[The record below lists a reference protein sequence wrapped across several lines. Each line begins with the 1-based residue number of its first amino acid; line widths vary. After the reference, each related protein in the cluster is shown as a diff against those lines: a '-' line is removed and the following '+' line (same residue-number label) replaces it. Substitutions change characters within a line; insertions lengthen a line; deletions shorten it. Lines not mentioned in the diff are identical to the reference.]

1 EGMAVGIIAAQSI
14 GEPGT
19 QLTMRTFHI
28 GGVAKTSVDES
39 EHKSTKSGVGKFERI
54 TAIINDKQERVAL
67 TRNGVI
73 SIMGPKDRKLE
84 EFSVPNGSIL
94 FVEEGQAVQ
103 PKQVLCKWDPHMI
116 PILAE
121 VGGKIRFEEIEE
133 GVTLRKERDAGG
145 AERLM
150 IMEHKGDLHP
160 QILIED
166 ERGQSLSFYYMPEK
180 AHLEVR
186 PGMMVTAG
194 TLLAKTP
201 RESSGVQ
208 DITGGVPR
216 VTEIFEARR
225 PRDPAVMAEVAGRV
239 RLGEKKRGKRIIWV
253 QPIDD
258 GGKSV
263 GEEREHQVPHGKH
276 LRVHTNDYC

>member
-1 EGMAVGIIAAQSI
+1 
-14 GEPGT
+14 
-19 QLTMRTFHI
+19 
-28 GGVAKTSVDES
+28 
-39 EHKSTKSGVGKFERI
+39 
-54 TAIINDKQERVAL
+54 
-67 TRNGVI
+67 
-73 SIMGPKDRKLE
+73 
-84 EFSVPNGSIL
+84 
-94 FVEEGQAVQ
+94 
-103 PKQVLCKWDPHMI
+103 HMI

-186 PGMMVTAG
+186 PGMTVTAG

-208 DITGGVPR
+208 DITGGLPR

-225 PRDPAVMAEVAGRV
+225 PRDPAVMAEVAGPV
-239 RLGEKKRGKRIIWV
+239 RIGDRKRGKRLVWV
-253 QPIDD
+253 QPEDAD
-258 GGKSV
+258 GKPISA
-263 GEEREHQVPHGKH
+263 EKEHQVPNTAH
-276 LRVHTNDYC
+276 LHVHTNDYVKAGHAL